1 MFHWWFLHYKLP
13 TVKYKVV
20 MSICTME
27 TPHTAGLS
35 LTPDHK
41 SVPYLGVAH
50 HGDKEALCHRAQ
62 DKDRAAGRLKATK
75 QAGVIG
81 SCNTGQTTSTT
92 CRLASERKQVLINF
106 KPSSG
111 SLEVLPGIQLAAVY
125 CAKLHKQQCN
135 EDRLGSF
142 GGHQPTKVLQ
152 VGNTTTLSLDT
163 VHSYSSSYLFM
174 QQCKEDR
181 LGWPSANKSS
191 PGPCPS
197 TCSEHSIKKNKQFL
211 AAFPT

>member
-1 MFHWWFLHYKLP
+1 MTSTPGRLSCEEEVQHHDTSKAATGMVPAKSHKENKNIKINTPLKLLVFQQEVQMFHWWFLHYKLP

-92 CRLASERKQVLINF
+92 CRLASETKQVLINF

-111 SLEVLPGIQLAAVY
+111 SLEVLPGSVKFQNINYRKA
-125 CAKLHKQQCN
+125 
-135 EDRLGSF
+135 RL
-142 GGHQPTKVLQ
+142 
-152 VGNTTTLSLDT
+152 
-163 VHSYSSSYLFM
+163 
-174 QQCKEDR
+174 
-181 LGWPSANKSS
+181 
-191 PGPCPS
+191 
-197 TCSEHSIKKNKQFL
+197 
-211 AAFPT
+211 